1 MTQEGLIFVTLF
13 LNLEIINSMRYKIG
27 EGETMTYK
35 EELQKEIKEEKL
47 RNLWQ
52 DICESYE
59 QGGVEKIKKELNS
72 RTEKIKKDY
81 KQVIEELEKML

>member
-1 MTQEGLIFVTLF
+1 
-13 LNLEIINSMRYKIG
+13 
-27 EGETMTYK
+27 MTYK

>member
-1 MTQEGLIFVTLF
+1 MTQEGLIFVALF
-13 LNLEIINSMRYKIG
+13 LNLEIINSIRYKID
-27 EGETMTYK
+27 EGETMNYK

-47 RNLWQ
+47 KNLWEK
-52 DICESYE
+52 ICESYE

>member
-1 MTQEGLIFVTLF
+1 M
-13 LNLEIINSMRYKIG
+13 N
-27 EGETMTYK
+27 YK

-47 RNLWQ
+47 KNLWGN
-52 DICESYE
+52 ICESYE

-72 RTEKIKKDY
+72 QAEKIKKDY